1 MAKKIVI
8 GVLAVILLLVGAL
21 VSIPFLFKD
30 KINNRIKEEINKQVT
45 ATVDYGDFGLSLLR
59 SFPNFSF
66 SLQNFSIV
74 GKDDFKG
81 DTLAFVHQFNFTID
95 LMSVFKGEK
104 YKILALNIE
113 KPMVNAKVNY
123 EGKSNWDIMKP
134 SESKAET
141 AEESSNFS
149 FEIKRYNIEHGEI
162 SYEDK
167 KGNMSALL
175 HDFNFEGSGNVT
187 QNVYDLITKTNI
199 AELTYKSGSVAYLSK
214 TKLDADINLS
224 VDNTNNKYT
233 FKENTISL
241 NDLGLQFDGSVAMP
255 KDETDLDIKFKSKKT
270 EFKSILSL
278 IPAIYKKDFN
288 KVKTS
293 GSIDLQGLVK
303 GKYTENNYPAFNLD
317 LKVNNGMFQYPDLP
331 VAVKNIFIS
340 STVSKAQ
347 GALDL
352 AVIDVPKLHLEVGTD
367 PVDAKLNV
375 RTPVSDPNVKANI
388 LGRLDLANV
397 PKFYP
402 MEGLKQLTG
411 LLIMNLNF
419 AARMSDMDKKNYQ
432 AIKASGN
439 LKVSNLIYD
448 SKETPMPVKVND
460 LQMTFN
466 PQNVS
471 LNNLSAVLGKSD
483 FNATGSLDNFMA
495 YLFNKGDLLGTVN
508 LKSRQFDVNEWLQ
521 KDTKVSATAT
531 PDTSKTKFFK
541 VPAHIDFTANSE
553 FGKVLYD
560 KIILTNVKGKVVIK
574 DEAINL
580 NDLFANTLGGSATI
594 SARYNTKNQ
603 DYPDVTFNYDIKN
616 FDIQQT
622 YNTVGMS
629 QKIAPVIKYI
639 QGSFSSD
646 LKGSGRL
653 NPDMSVDYNSLMG
666 DGKVEIPSAKI
677 VDLPL
682 LTEITKVAKIPALQN
697 LELKNAWTVLKF
709 KDGKV
714 NVDPTDIKFGNGYN
728 INFKGANGFDESIDY
743 DIRMDIP
750 SKELGAATSLAQGL
764 LAKVPGLNVTM
775 PEVIGFLFKV
785 TGTVAKPKVKLNGVT
800 TGSGGGSTKDII
812 NNTVDDLKK
821 KAEEEAKK
829 QVDALK
835 QKAEQ
840 ELQNQK
846 QQAEQQMRDAAE
858 KAKKD
863 AEQKAKEAADKAK
876 KDAEK
881 KVKDALKWPK

>member
-1 MAKKIVI
+1 MAKKILI
-8 GVLAVILLLVGAL
+8 SVLIVVVLLLGAL

-45 ATVDYGDFGLSLLR
+45 ATVDYGDFGLSLFR

-66 SLQNFSIV
+66 SLKNFSVV
-74 GKDDFKG
+74 GKDTFKG
-81 DTLAFVHQFNFTID
+81 DTLAYVPQFNFTID

-104 YKILALNIE
+104 YKILALNIVN
-113 KPMVNAKVNY
+113 PMVNAKVNY
-123 EGKSNWDIMKP
+123 DGKANWDIMKP
-134 SESKAET
+134 SERKTET
-141 AEESSNFS
+141 STESSNFS
-149 FEIKRYNIEHGEI
+149 FEIKRYNIEHAEI
-162 SYEDK
+162 SYDDK
-167 KGNMSALL
+167 QGNMSALL

-187 QNVYDLITKTNI
+187 QEVYDLITKTSV
-199 AELTYKSGSVAYLSK
+199 AELSYKSGSVAYLSQA
-214 TKLDADINLS
+214 KLDADINLS
-224 VDNTNNKYT
+224 VDNTNSKYT
-233 FKENTISL
+233 FKENSISL

-255 KDETDLDIKFKSKKT
+255 KNETDLDIKFKSKKT
-270 EFKSILSL
+270 EFKSLLSL
-278 IPAIYKKDFN
+278 IPAIYKKDFD
-288 KVKTS
+288 KVKTG
-293 GSIDLQGLVK
+293 GSIALQGFVK
-303 GKYTENNYPAFNLD
+303 GKYTETIYPAFNLD

-331 VAVKNIFIS
+331 VAVKNIFIT

-347 GALDL
+347 GGLDL
-352 AVIDVPKLHLEVGTD
+352 TVIDVPKLHLEAGTD

-375 RTPVSDPNVKANI
+375 RTPVSDPNVKANV

-402 MEGLKQLTG
+402 MDGLKQLTG
-411 LLIMNLNF
+411 LLVMNLDF
-419 AARMSDMDKKNYQ
+419 AGRMSDVDKKNYQ
-432 AIKASGN
+432 AIKAGGN
-439 LKVSNLIYD
+439 LKVSNLVYD
-448 SKETPMPVKVND
+448 SKETPMPVRVSD

-466 PQNVS
+466 PQNVT
-471 LNNLSAVLGKSD
+471 LNNLNAALGKSD
-483 FNATGSLDNFMA
+483 FSATGSLDNFMA

-521 KDTKVSATAT
+521 KDANAPKSST
-531 PDTSKTKFFK
+531 PDTAKTEFFK
-541 VPAHIDFTANSE
+541 VPAHIDFTATSE

-560 KIILTNVKGKVVIK
+560 KIILTNVKGKVTIK

-580 NDLFANTLGGSATI
+580 TDLFANVLGGNATI

-603 DYPDVTFNYDIKN
+603 DYPDVTFNYNIKN

-622 YNTVGMS
+622 YTTVGMA

-639 QGSFSSD
+639 KGSFSSD
-646 LKGSGRL
+646 LKGSGKL

-666 DGKVEIPSAKI
+666 DGKVEIPEAKI
-677 VDLPL
+677 VGLPL

-714 NVDPTDIKFGNGYN
+714 HVDPTDIKFGNGYN

-743 DIRMDIP
+743 DIRMDVP

-764 LAKVPGLNVTM
+764 LSKVPGLNATM
-775 PEVIGFLFKV
+775 PDVIGFLFKV
-785 TGTVAKPKVKLNGVT
+785 TGTVAKPQVKLNGVT
-800 TGSGGGSTKDII
+800 AGGGTGSGKDMI
-812 NNTVDDLKK
+812 NNAVDDLKQ

-846 QQAEQQMRDAAE
+846 QQAEQKAREAAE
-858 KAKKD
+858 KLQKD
-863 AEQKAKEAADKAK
+863 AEQKARDAADKAK